1 MDKGA
6 GDDFPMYWVNHA
18 EAEGFCRN
26 ITALAQASGELPK
39 DWEFRLPTE
48 AQWEYAC
55 RAGTTTAT
63 YLGKSMT
70 EAQANFGHR
79 SGQSDKVGRYPANPW
94 ALHDMVGNVWEW
106 CRDWYHFTRPGGS
119 DPEMT
124 VKGVPDRDGTYS
136 EVRRGSAWIEE
147 ITGPPIGSDMNP
159 NGAATILAF
168 VWRRFGRRACGHF
181 ARRDGHSWEVYA
193 TEARPTGLPRS

>member
-1 MDKGA
+1 MNVTITRGFWMGKYEATQGEWRRIAGDFIREMDKGA

-79 SGQSDKVGRYPANPW
+79 SGQSDKVGSIPQ
-94 ALHDMVGNVWEW
+94 
-106 CRDWYHFTRPGGS
+106 TRGDCTTWSVTCGS
-119 DPEMT
+119 
-124 VKGVPDRDGTYS
+124 
-136 EVRRGSAWIEE
+136 
-147 ITGPPIGSDMNP
+147 
-159 NGAATILAF
+159 GAATGTTSRGREAAI
-168 VWRRFGRRACGHF
+168 RR
-181 ARRDGHSWEVYA
+181 
-193 TEARPTGLPRS
+193 